1 MADKEKDVQITISA
15 KNLTEAEFKK
25 VTKGLGGIENAAD
38 KTSKKTSVLSRTF
51 QSFGKAAPG
60 ALKAVTIGAGAAA
73 AAIGAATA
81 AVIKLGERGAAVD
94 DVKSQFNAL
103 SEAAGETG
111 AVMLQE
117 LAAGVKGTISDM
129 DLMKVANKAL
139 GSGLLDSAKDA
150 RTMSEGSRLL
160 AKRTGTDTVQAFNML
175 TSAMAS
181 GRTAQLKQIGLFVDN
196 KAAIEAYSEATGKS
210 VAEMTDA
217 DRAAALQQ
225 ATMAALRGE
234 IANFP
239 PPLADF
245 GELIE
250 RGRVG
255 VKNLVD
261 GLAVMISNSPVLLS
275 GMRAAGDAIS
285 AAFGEDKNGLILMI
299 TRGIEKAAFFAL
311 GLARAAV
318 QGAQLITQGWG
329 GIKVLIFGT
338 ALALSELTT
347 KFTET
352 AATVLETA
360 SVLPGLGES
369 FGSAAEKVRSVATAG
384 EQVNARLREQV
395 DAATQAALG
404 HDTLGQA
411 LTRGVEIIDTVN
423 QSMVDAGTTQSDLNT
438 VMGETTQAVT
448 TAGAATEGLGT
459 KVGELTPFYIA
470 WREEMEKTKTEI
482 ALFDEET
489 LAHFDSTKNAL
500 AGFVPV
506 VSGVGDT
513 VAAQTGR
520 MAANFA
526 FFGEKS
532 RAELAATADEAEE
545 RFREIE
551 ASGTESQE
559 KLLELWEKVEEMKRE
574 AQGETEEYTLGSNE
588 AIVTGGTQLLQQL
601 GAKNKAAAIAAAL
614 ISTYQAVA
622 KALAAAPWPANLPM
636 AAGALAA
643 GMMAVNNIRKQKEYR
658 EGTPGLDFQNFGV
671 ETAGVAL
678 HGMEAV
684 VPQGG
689 GHALGREVASEL
701 ARIQPARASDEL
713 NSELRGMFG
722 ELRRLPLA
730 IQRSV
735 RDGILLAG

>member
-25 VTKGLGGIENAAD
+25 VTKGLGGIDAA
-38 KTSKKTSVLSRTF
+38 TSKSSKKAGVLTR
-51 QSFGKAAPG
+51 SFRSLGKAAPG
-60 ALKAVTIGAGAAA
+60 ALKLVTIGAGAAA

-81 AVIKLGERGAAVD
+81 AVIKLGERGAAVA
-94 DVKSQFNAL
+94 DVKSQFDAL
-103 SEAAGETG
+103 SQAAGETG
-111 AVMLQE
+111 SVMLQE
-117 LAAGVKGTISDM
+117 LAAGVKGTISDF

-139 GSGLLDSAKDA
+139 GAGLLDSSKDA
-150 RTMSEGSRLL
+150 RTMSEGARLL
-160 AKRTGTDTVQAFNML
+160 AKRTGTDTVQAFNTL
-175 TSAMAS
+175 TTAMAS

-210 VAEMTDA
+210 VSKMTDA

-275 GMRAAGDAIS
+275 GMRAAGEAIS

-299 TRGIEKAAFFAL
+299 TQGIEKAAFFVV
-311 GLARAAV
+311 GLAQAAIK
-318 QGAQLITQGWG
+318 GAQMITQGWG
-329 GIKVLIFGT
+329 GIKVVIFGT
-338 ALALSELTT
+338 ALALAELQV
-347 KFTET
+347 KFLEMG
-352 AATVLETA
+352 ATVLETA
-360 SVLPGLGES
+360 AVLPGLGEK
-369 FGSAAEKVRSVATAG
+369 FGTAGARIRAFAEAGKQSNVALKQGLVDSAA
-384 EQVNARLREQV
+384 
-395 DAATQAALG
+395 AALG
-404 HDTLGQA
+404 QDTLGQA
-411 LTRGVEIIDTVN
+411 LEKGREILEGVN
-423 QSMVDAGTTQSDLNT
+423 QKMVNAGLTQREFNSG
-438 VMGETTQAVT
+438 MAETEVGITRT
-448 TAGAATEGLGT
+448 GLATEALGP
-459 KVGELTPFYIA
+459 KIEGLTPFYIA
-470 WREEMEKTKTEI
+470 WRAEMEKTKGDVDH
-482 ALFDEET
+482 FDAET

-506 VSGVGDT
+506 VTGVGD
-513 VAAQTGR
+513 VVHAQTNR
-520 MAANFA
+520 MASNFA

-532 RAELAATADEAEE
+532 RAELAETAKEAEE
-545 RFREIE
+545 RFNEIK
-551 ASGTESQE
+551 ASGTESAE
-559 KLLELWEKVEEMKRE
+559 TLLELWQEVEDMKRE
-574 AQGETEEYTLGSNE
+574 AQAETEDFTLSSNE
-588 AIVTGGTQLLQQL
+588 AIVQGGTQLLQQL

-622 KALAAAPWPANLPM
+622 KALSAAPWPANLPM

-643 GMMAVNNIRKQKEYR
+643 GMLAVNNIRKQKEFR
-658 EGTPGLDFQNFGV
+658 AGTPGLDFENFGR
-671 ETAGVAL
+671 ESLAAL

-701 ARIQPARASDEL
+701 ARIQPAGPGEL
-713 NSELRGMFG
+713 DSELRGMFG